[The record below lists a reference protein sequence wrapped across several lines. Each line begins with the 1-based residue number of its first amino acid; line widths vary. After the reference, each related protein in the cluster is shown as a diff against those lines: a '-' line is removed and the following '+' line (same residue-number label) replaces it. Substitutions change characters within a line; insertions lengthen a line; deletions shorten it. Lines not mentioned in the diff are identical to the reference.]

1 MIEQQLLNYGVLGLW
16 TLTLIVE
23 RYKWQKGLSMSI
35 DKLTQAI
42 RENLIKS
49 KC

>member
-23 RYKWQKGLSMSI
+23 RYKWQQSLTGAVN
-35 DKLTQAI
+35 KLTAAI
-42 RENLIKS
+42 EKTL
-49 KC
+49 